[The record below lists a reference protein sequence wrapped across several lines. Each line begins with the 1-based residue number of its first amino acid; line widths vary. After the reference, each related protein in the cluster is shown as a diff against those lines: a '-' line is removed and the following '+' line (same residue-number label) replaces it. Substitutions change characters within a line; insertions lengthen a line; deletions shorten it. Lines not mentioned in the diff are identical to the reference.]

1 MDIYGSF
8 QFCSLDVL
16 GIPLIVRIS
25 RTYFDTTGRNVIFS
39 WLILMVAGLLSL
51 TVEFIRVK
59 PHDCAYADSGSP
71 LSHTDQW
78 NYGDTCGLA
87 CSEDVGPSSSMRRG
101 AASNI
106 YVIPA
111 PTVFTSRTAAIFCA
125 ACCILPILSLVS
137 MGLRFLRIHR
147 HFVRGASIEELDRP
161 IEGTNNATPPTTKGI
176 NARVG
181 QYLAVLEAPI
191 IFAAVRL
198 LH

>member
-8 QFCSLDVL
+8 QFCSLGVL
-16 GIPLIVRIS
+16 VIPLIVRIS

-39 WLILMVAGLLSL
+39 WLVLMVAGLLSL
-51 TVEFIRVK
+51 AVEFIRVK
-59 PHDCAYADSGSP
+59 PHDCAYANSGSP

-78 NYGDTCGLA
+78 NYGDTCGLT
-87 CSEDVGPSSSMRRG
+87 CSEDVGPSSPMRRG

-111 PTVFTSRTAAIFCA
+111 PTIFTLRTAAIVCA
-125 ACCILPILSLVS
+125 ACCILPMLSVS
-137 MGLRFLRIHR
+137 MGLSSPRIHR
-147 HFVRGASIEELDRP
+147 HFTRGASMEELDRP
-161 IEGTNNATPPTTKGI
+161 VEGTNNATPPTAKGI

-191 IFAAVRL
+191 ILAVVRL